1 MNIDEVNRLFRKYN
15 LKETDN
21 LCWSWSECN
30 NGNAKCGRHNR
41 ELVSRT
47 GTCSRFN
54 NHQLRHL
61 SVQHLLEIQAGMN
74 RMIDEYEEEKNSINE
89 RLNASFRRLFHS
101 TF

>member
-1 MNIDEVNRLFRKYN
+1 MNINELNRLFRKYN
-15 LKETDN
+15 LKEIDN
-21 LCWSWSECN
+21 LCSGCSEKG
-30 NGNAKCGRHNR
+30 NGNKRCGRHDR

-47 GTCSRFN
+47 GTCSRFSN
-54 NHQLRHL
+54 RQLTRL
-61 SVQHLLEIQAGMN
+61 AVQHLLEIQDGMN